1 MLIIEIKNNHRP
13 LKEWELPDIDIPG
26 LDIGN
31 LIGEPIKGLIVDF
44 IAVQFGID
52 EDSAV
57 YPILREVIMA
67 YSMDDFLEL
76 VEGDRDACRNIS
88 QNLSEAILRYLTV
101 QLKNNIED
109 AIGGDKGGRGQLG
122 KAMTDTLNKTLTDM
136 GDPLTRNL
144 ARFICSSE
152 VMKVIKTKVS
162 DLVPGF

>member
-1 MLIIEIKNNHRP
+1 MLIVEIKNNRRP

-44 IAVQFGID
+44 IAGQFGID

-88 QNLSEAILRYLTV
+88 QNLSEAIIRYLTV

-109 AIGGDKGGRGQLG
+109 AI
-122 KAMTDTLNKTLTDM
+122 
-136 GDPLTRNL
+136 
-144 ARFICSSE
+144 
-152 VMKVIKTKVS
+152 KVAGVG
-162 DLVPGF
+162 LVQQ